1 MLMSEKI
8 EARKAKMEL
17 LNEIDSAVKKISD
30 LIENTDEISEKLE
43 HDLEDLINLYHLV
56 MTYTEQDLLHIRNR
70 RKLNA
75 RLINKYK

>member
-8 EARKAKMEL
+8 EARKAKLEL
-17 LNEIDSAVKKISD
+17 LSEIDCAVSKVND

-43 HDLEDLINLYHLV
+43 YDLEDLSNLYHLV

-70 RKLNA
+70 RKQNA